1 MQQEELNEMLQKLHQ
16 ELSSTKSLDESSKE
30 LLLDIQ
36 GDLDVILDE
45 EQETGEEDHQSLSDK
60 LRDAIDEYEESHP
73 NLVIA
78 MKHVLDSL
86 ANMGL

>member
-1 MQQEELNEMLQKLHQ
+1 MQQSEFNEMLKKLHE
-16 ELSSTKSLDESSKE
+16 ELISTESLDNTSIE
-30 LLLDIQ
+30 LLENIQ
-36 GDLDVILDE
+36 GDLETILDE
-45 EQETGEEDHQSLSDK
+45 EQETGQEEHQSLSDK
-60 LRDAIDEYEESHP
+60 LRDAVDEYEESHP